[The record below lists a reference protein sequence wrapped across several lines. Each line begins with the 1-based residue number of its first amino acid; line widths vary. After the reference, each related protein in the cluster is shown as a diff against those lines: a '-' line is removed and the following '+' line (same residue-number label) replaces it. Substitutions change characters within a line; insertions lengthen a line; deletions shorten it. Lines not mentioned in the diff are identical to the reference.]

1 MQTNKGL
8 SDSVIFLEKR
18 HPENVIMYFFY
29 KKSPKKN
36 STLKTILVFFGLF
49 CSINRAPLEKVYF
62 KIFKFKNRFWI
73 KHKK

>member
-1 MQTNKGL
+1 MLLGDQVCMQTNKGL

-36 STLKTILVFFGLF
+36 STLKTILGFFW
-49 CSINRAPLEKVYF
+49 SIL
-62 KIFKFKNRFWI
+62 
-73 KHKK
+73 